1 MGLSSHISSTIVQ
14 PMTLVVDLG
23 QSGSRV
29 RIEGKQID
37 SERGKLNGEAVIDSL
52 LAVFQN
58 LPKSQLETAALA
70 CTGFNGIVS
79 DPQPFLALCNEFFG
93 ATKVAVID
101 DGLAGFVGA
110 LGGSNGVVLSIGG
123 GVVSVGGNNSH
134 FAHRD
139 GLGSTFGD
147 EGGGFWLGKLG
158 LTRALGIRQGRGNDQ
173 VLLGAFKDQVFE
185 FDALKV
191 KNAAEASTLAITSAK
206 NLLSAADAGSPTA
219 IAIRNEGAALLA
231 QTVIATWQGAGGS
244 LDDAPEI
251 AIQGGP
257 SKNPGYV
264 SAIQNNISRSLP
276 KAKFVSARGDNLD
289 GALWIAE
296 NMSQDAEPLLRW
308 ASKTSS

>member
-1 MGLSSHISSTIVQ
+1 VRL
-14 PMTLVVDLG
+14 DG
-23 QSGSRV
+23 Q
-29 RIEGKQID
+29 QID
-37 SERGKLNGEAVIDSL
+37 SDRGKLNGESVVDSL
-52 LAVFQN
+52 RAIFQK
-58 LPKSQLETAALA
+58 LPKSQVDTAALA

-79 DPQPFLALCNEFFG
+79 DPQPFLALCDEIFG
-93 ATKVAVID
+93 AKKVALID

-158 LTRALGIRQGRGNDQ
+158 LTRALGIRQGRGDDQ
-173 VLLGAFKDQVFE
+173 VLLSAFKDQVIE
-185 FDALKV
+185 FDGLKV
-191 KNAAEASTLAITSAK
+191 KNAADASTLAITSAK
-206 NLLSAADAGSPTA
+206 NLLAAADAGSPTA
-219 IAIRNEGAALLA
+219 IAIRNEGASLLA

-244 LDDAPEI
+244 KDDAPEI

-257 SKNPGYV
+257 SKNSAYV
-264 SAIQNNISRSLP
+264 SAIQSNISRSLP

-289 GALWIAE
+289 GALWIAN
-296 NMSQDAEPLLRW
+296 NMPNDAEPLLRW
-308 ASKTSS
+308 AVKSI

>member
-1 MGLSSHISSTIVQ
+1 M
-14 PMTLVVDLG
+14 LVVDLG

-29 RIEGKQID
+29 RLDGQQID
-37 SERGKLNGEAVIDSL
+37 SDRGKLNGESVVDSL
-52 LAVFQN
+52 RAIFQK
-58 LPKSQLETAALA
+58 LPKSQVDTAALA

-79 DPQPFLALCNEFFG
+79 DPQPFLALCDEIFG
-93 ATKVAVID
+93 AKKVALID

-158 LTRALGIRQGRGNDQ
+158 LTRALGIRQGRGDDQ
-173 VLLGAFKDQVFE
+173 VLLSAFKDQVIE
-185 FDALKV
+185 FDGLKV
-191 KNAAEASTLAITSAK
+191 KNAADASTLAITSAK
-206 NLLSAADAGSPTA
+206 NLLAAADAGSPTA
-219 IAIRNEGAALLA
+219 IAIRNEGASLLA

-244 LDDAPEI
+244 KDDEPEI

-257 SKNPGYV
+257 SKNSAYV
-264 SAIQNNISRSLP
+264 SAIQSNISRSLP

-289 GALWIAE
+289 GALWIAN
-296 NMSQDAEPLLRW
+296 NMPNDAEPLLRW
-308 ASKTSS
+308 AVKSI

>member
-1 MGLSSHISSTIVQ
+1 VRL
-14 PMTLVVDLG
+14 DG
-23 QSGSRV
+23 Q
-29 RIEGKQID
+29 QID
-37 SERGKLNGEAVIDSL
+37 SDRGKLNGESVVDSL
-52 LAVFQN
+52 RAIFQK
-58 LPKSQLETAALA
+58 LPKSQVDTAALA

-79 DPQPFLALCNEFFG
+79 DPQPFLALCDEIFG
-93 ATKVAVID
+93 AKKVALID

-158 LTRALGIRQGRGNDQ
+158 LTRALGIRQGRGDDQ
-173 VLLGAFKDQVFE
+173 VLLSAFKDQVIE
-185 FDALKV
+185 FDGLKV
-191 KNAAEASTLAITSAK
+191 KNAADASTLAITSAK
-206 NLLSAADAGSPTA
+206 NLLAAADAGSPTA

-244 LDDAPEI
+244 KDDEPEI

-257 SKNPGYV
+257 SKNSAYV
-264 SAIQNNISRSLP
+264 SAIQSNISRSLP

-289 GALWIAE
+289 GALWIAN
-296 NMSQDAEPLLRW
+296 NMPNDAEPLLRW
-308 ASKTSS
+308 AVKSI

>member
-1 MGLSSHISSTIVQ
+1 M
-14 PMTLVVDLG
+14 LVVDLG
-23 QSGSRV
+23 QSGSRARV
-29 RIEGKQID
+29 EGKQID
-37 SERGKLNGEAVIDSL
+37 SDRGKLNGEAVIDSL
-52 LAVFQN
+52 RAVFQN
-58 LPKSQLETAALA
+58 LPKSQVETAALA

-79 DPQPFLALCNEFFG
+79 EPQPFLALCNEFFG
-93 ATKVAVID
+93 AKKVAVID

-158 LTRALGIRQGRGNDQ
+158 LTRALGIRQGRGDDQ
-173 VLLGAFKDQVFE
+173 ILLNAFKEQVQF
-185 FDALKV
+185 FDALEV
-191 KNAAEASTLAITSAK
+191 KNAGNDAATLAITSAK
-206 NLLSAADAGSPTA
+206 TLLVAADAGSPTA

-231 QTVIATWQGAGGS
+231 QTVIATWLGAGGS

-257 SKNPGYV
+257 SKNSAYV
-264 SAIQNNISRSLP
+264 SDIQSNISRSLP
-276 KAKFVSARGDNLD
+276 RAKFVSARGDNLD
-289 GALWIAE
+289 GALWIAH
-296 NMSQDAEPLLRW
+296 NMPNDAEPLLRW
-308 ASKTSS
+308 ARKS

>member
-1 MGLSSHISSTIVQ
+1 
-14 PMTLVVDLG
+14 MTLVVDLG

-52 LAVFQN
+52 RAVFQN

-79 DPQPFLALCNEFFG
+79 DPQPFFALCNEFFG
-93 ATKVAVID
+93 AKKVAVID

-123 GVVSVGGNNSH
+123 GVVSVGGNNSR

-231 QTVIATWQGAGGS
+231 QTVIATWLGAGGS

-257 SKNPGYV
+257 SKNPAYV
-264 SAIQNNISRSLP
+264 SAIQSNISHSLP
-276 KAKFVSARGDNLD
+276 QAKFVSARGDNLD
-289 GALWIAE
+289 GALWIAK

>member
-1 MGLSSHISSTIVQ
+1 M
-14 PMTLVVDLG
+14 LVVDLG

-29 RIEGKQID
+29 RLDGQQID
-37 SERGKLNGEAVIDSL
+37 SDRGKLNGESVVDSL
-52 LAVFQN
+52 RAIFQK
-58 LPKSQLETAALA
+58 LPKSQVDTAALA

-79 DPQPFLALCNEFFG
+79 DSQPFFALCNEFFG
-93 ATKVAVID
+93 AKKVAVID

-158 LTRALGIRQGRGNDQ
+158 LTRALGIRQGRGDDQ
-173 VLLGAFKDQVFE
+173 ILLTAFKDQVIE
-185 FDALKV
+185 FDGLKV
-191 KNAAEASTLAITSAK
+191 KNAADASTLAITSAK
-206 NLLSAADAGSPTA
+206 NLLAAADAGSPTA
-219 IAIRNEGAALLA
+219 IAIRNEGASLLA

-244 LDDAPEI
+244 KDDAPEI

-257 SKNPGYV
+257 SKNSAYV
-264 SAIQNNISRSLP
+264 SAIQSNISRSLP
-276 KAKFVSARGDNLD
+276 NAKFVSARGDNLD
-289 GALWIAE
+289 GALWIAN
-296 NMSQDAEPLLRW
+296 NMPNDAEPLLRW
-308 ASKTSS
+308 AVKSI

>member
-1 MGLSSHISSTIVQ
+1 VRL
-14 PMTLVVDLG
+14 DG
-23 QSGSRV
+23 Q
-29 RIEGKQID
+29 QID
-37 SERGKLNGEAVIDSL
+37 SDRGKLNGESVVESL
-52 LAVFQN
+52 RAIFQK
-58 LPKSQLETAALA
+58 LPKSKVDIAALA

-79 DPQPFLALCNEFFG
+79 DPQPFFALCNEFFG
-93 ATKVAVID
+93 AKKVAVID

-158 LTRALGIRQGRGNDQ
+158 LTRALGIRQGRGDDQ
-173 VLLGAFKDQVFE
+173 ILLNAFKDQVLAY
-185 FDALKV
+185 DALAV
-191 KNAAEASTLAITSAK
+191 KDVSDAASLAITSAK
-206 NLLSAADAGSPTA
+206 NLLAAADAGSPTA
-219 IAIRNEGAALLA
+219 IAIRNEGASLLA

-244 LDDAPEI
+244 KDDAPEI

-257 SKNPGYV
+257 SKNSTYV
-264 SAIQNNISRSLP
+264 STIQSNISRSLP

-289 GALWIAE
+289 GALWIAN
-296 NMSQDAEPLLRW
+296 NMPHDAEPLLRW
-308 ASKTSS
+308 AVKSN

>member
-52 LAVFQN
+52 RAVFQN

-79 DPQPFLALCNEFFG
+79 DPQPFFALCNEFFG
-93 ATKVAVID
+93 AKKVAVID

-123 GVVSVGGNNSH
+123 GVVSVGGNNSR

-231 QTVIATWQGAGGS
+231 QTVIATWLGAGGS

-257 SKNPGYV
+257 SKNPAYV
-264 SAIQNNISRSLP
+264 SAIQSNISHSLP
-276 KAKFVSARGDNLD
+276 QAKFVSARGDNLD
-289 GALWIAE
+289 GALWIAK

>member
-1 MGLSSHISSTIVQ
+1 
-14 PMTLVVDLG
+14 MTLVVDLG
-23 QSGSRV
+23 QSGSRA
-29 RIEGKQID
+29 RIDGKQID
-37 SERGKLNGEAVIDSL
+37 SDRGKLNGESVVDSL
-52 LAVFQN
+52 RAIFLN
-58 LPKSQLETAALA
+58 LPKGQIDIAALA
-70 CTGFNGIVS
+70 CTGFNGVVS
-79 DPQPFLALCNEFFG
+79 DPQPFLELCNELFG
-93 ATKVAVID
+93 AKKVAVID

-158 LTRALGIRQGRGNDQ
+158 LTRALGIRQGRGDDQ
-173 VLLGAFKDQVFE
+173 VLLSAFKDQVSA

-206 NLLSAADAGSPTA
+206 KLLEAADAGSPTA
-219 IAIRNEGAALLA
+219 IAIRNEGAELLA
-231 QTVIATWQGAGGS
+231 QTVIATWLGAGGS
-244 LDDAPEI
+244 LDDALEI

-264 SAIQNNISRSLP
+264 SAIQSNISRSLAH
-276 KAKFVSARGDNLD
+276 AKFVAARGDNLD
-289 GALWIAE
+289 GALWIAN
-296 NMSQDAEPLLRW
+296 NMLSDADPLLRW
-308 ASKTSS
+308 ASK

>member
-1 MGLSSHISSTIVQ
+1 M
-14 PMTLVVDLG
+14 LVVDLG

-29 RIEGKQID
+29 RLDGQQID
-37 SERGKLNGEAVIDSL
+37 SDRGKLNGESVVDSL
-52 LAVFQN
+52 RAIFQK
-58 LPKSQLETAALA
+58 LPKSQVDTAALA

-79 DPQPFLALCNEFFG
+79 DPQPFLALCNEIFG
-93 ATKVAVID
+93 AKKVALID

-158 LTRALGIRQGRGNDQ
+158 LTRALGIRQGRGDDQ
-173 VLLGAFKDQVFE
+173 ILLTAFKDQVIE
-185 FDALKV
+185 FDGLKV

-206 NLLSAADAGSPTA
+206 NLLAAADAGSPTA
-219 IAIRNEGAALLA
+219 IAIRDEGAALLA
-231 QTVIATWQGAGGS
+231 QTVIATWLGAGGS
-244 LDDAPEI
+244 KDDAPEI

-257 SKNPGYV
+257 SKNSAYV
-264 SAIQNNISRSLP
+264 SAIQSNISRSLP

-289 GALWIAE
+289 GALWIAN
-296 NMSQDAEPLLRW
+296 NMPNDAEPLLRW
-308 ASKTSS
+308 AVKSI

>member
-1 MGLSSHISSTIVQ
+1 M
-14 PMTLVVDLG
+14 LVVDLG

-29 RIEGKQID
+29 RLDGQQID
-37 SERGKLNGEAVIDSL
+37 SDRGKLNGESVVDSL
-52 LAVFQN
+52 RAIFQK
-58 LPKSQLETAALA
+58 LPKSQVDTAALA

-93 ATKVAVID
+93 AKKVAAID

-158 LTRALGIRQGRGNDQ
+158 LTRALGIRQGRGDDQ
-173 VLLGAFKDQVFE
+173 VLLSAFKDQVIE
-185 FDALKV
+185 FDGLKV
-191 KNAAEASTLAITSAK
+191 KNAADASTLAITSAK
-206 NLLSAADAGSPTA
+206 NLLAAADAGSPTA
-219 IAIRNEGAALLA
+219 IAIRNEGASLLA

-244 LDDAPEI
+244 KDDEPEI

-257 SKNPGYV
+257 SKNSAYV
-264 SAIQNNISRSLP
+264 SAIQSNISRSLP

-289 GALWIAE
+289 GALWIAN
-296 NMSQDAEPLLRW
+296 NMPKDAEPLLRW
-308 ASKTSS
+308 AVKSI

>member
-1 MGLSSHISSTIVQ
+1 VRL
-14 PMTLVVDLG
+14 DG
-23 QSGSRV
+23 Q
-29 RIEGKQID
+29 QID
-37 SERGKLNGEAVIDSL
+37 SDRGKLNGESVVDSL
-52 LAVFQN
+52 RAIFQK
-58 LPKSQLETAALA
+58 LPKSQVDTAALA

-79 DPQPFLALCNEFFG
+79 DPQPFLALCDEIFG
-93 ATKVAVID
+93 AKKVALID

-158 LTRALGIRQGRGNDQ
+158 LTRALGIRQGRGDDQ
-173 VLLGAFKDQVFE
+173 VLLSAFKDQVIE
-185 FDALKV
+185 FDGLKV
-191 KNAAEASTLAITSAK
+191 KNAADASTLAITSAK
-206 NLLSAADAGSPTA
+206 NLLAAADAGSPTA
-219 IAIRNEGAALLA
+219 IAIRNEGASLLA

-244 LDDAPEI
+244 KDDEPEI

-257 SKNPGYV
+257 SKNSAYV
-264 SAIQNNISRSLP
+264 SAIQSNISRSLP

-289 GALWIAE
+289 GALWIAN
-296 NMSQDAEPLLRW
+296 NMPKDAEPLLRW
-308 ASKTSS
+308 AVKSI